1 VEKPLTEQQMVD
13 YVRNTDLSDLIRD
26 GKPAELAPPDRR
38 EVMAVRTVRL
48 TPAVYDKLLQIAT
61 DRDVGTSVLMREI
74 IEQWVADQ
82 TGSGAK
88 EAVVPVAALVEFLHR
103 AARPAA

>member
-1 VEKPLTEQQMVD
+1 MEEPMTEQQMVD
-13 YVRNTDLSDLIRD
+13 YVKNTDLSELIRD
-26 GKPAELAPPDRR
+26 GEPAELAPPDRR

-48 TPAVYDKLLQIAT
+48 APAVYDKLLQIAS
-61 DRDVGTSVLMREI
+61 DRGVGTSVLMREI
-74 IEQWVADQ
+74 IERWVADQ
-82 TGSGAK
+82 TGEGAN